1 MDSGSAFRGRAVAS
15 MRINLARHATS
26 LIVLLIAVLSGCTHL
41 KPVDMDPSTL
51 QKNIRMGTLVHK
63 GDTVRIVTR
72 DGVSHEVIVT
82 EVDEHTLRGHATG
95 APPGA
100 VAMEIPIGDILTLE
114 EEKVNVQETAAGSV
128 GVLSIV
134 FAVVFVIA
142 PVAVLSALGII

>member
-1 MDSGSAFRGRAVAS
+1 MDGGGAFRGRSVAS
-15 MRINLARHATS
+15 MRINLTRHTTS

-41 KPVDMDPSTL
+41 KPVAMDPSTL

-100 VAMEIPIGDILTLE
+100 VAMEIPISDILTLE
-114 EEKVNVQETAAGSV
+114 EERVDVQETASGSI
-128 GVLSIV
+128 GVMAIV
-134 FAVVFVIA
+134 FAVIFIIA
-142 PVAVLSALGII
+142 PVAVLSAFGAI